1 MIFSMVM
8 FSIWIFEPME
18 GEQLHT
24 HFQLFS
30 FNWFIF
36 FHQLA
41 PLQVCVCFCLT
52 SIWILP
58 QPVSST
64 LEWVLNTILGPIY
77 SSGYHRVMFHCWN
90 SSRPPNATEEPDV
103 CVSEWQS
110 SNSADLFF
118 NNCRAC
124 FVSVLHTR
132 YFAFVSSLVNTSK
145 CARVVEMW
153 TFRDKYSQR
162 CDSV

>member
-1 MIFSMVM
+1 MNIWTNGRRTTAHSLSVVLLQLVHIFS
-8 FSIWIFEPME
+8 STCTST
-18 GEQLHT
+18 G
-24 HFQLFS
+24 
-30 FNWFIF
+30 
-36 FHQLA
+36 
-41 PLQVCVCFCLT
+41 VCLLCLT

-118 NNCRAC
+118 NNLQSC
-124 FVSVLHTR
+124 FVSVLRTR
-132 YFAFVSSLVNTSK
+132 YLAFVSSLVNTSK